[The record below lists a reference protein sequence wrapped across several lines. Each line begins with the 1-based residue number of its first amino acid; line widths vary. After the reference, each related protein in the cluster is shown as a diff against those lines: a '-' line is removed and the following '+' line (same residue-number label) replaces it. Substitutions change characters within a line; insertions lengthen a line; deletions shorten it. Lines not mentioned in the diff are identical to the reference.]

1 MTKETQMTKSE
12 TAPTPLHNSSLFEL
26 RHSFGIRHSC
36 FVIRQRLYRS
46 KNQRCLHSARHDKK
60 RSLYTPNVRQNTSP
74 MPGEILNAPASL
86 RPASPRTR
94 TLPRHLLYSIFARI
108 GGSGLDTDA
117 FETLRASYRGGFLGK
132 AIAYDNRQKEIPA
145 SLIHSLRWHPVRLI
159 SFFDRPYYYGAKK
172 KYLDWIASRHLA
184 TGRYDLFHSWSG
196 DCLRSLQVAK
206 QRRIPSIVEIP
217 TWHRDGGKAKVK
229 RRKNAE
235 SASKTRGGQGWKAR
249 LLLDRKRFVEEYQ
262 LADLL
267 LVLSQTA
274 ADTFRIRGFPEEKLF
289 YLPRG
294 VDVERFK
301 PGERPAKFRAVFSGA
316 LIKRKGI
323 QHVLEA
329 WHGLNLSDA
338 ELWLVG
344 HVHDEAK
351 PFLKQFWRDNIR
363 VVGFVRD
370 PENYLNQGTV
380 HVFPSQWEGSAKV
393 TYEAA
398 ACALPQITTREAGDV
413 VRDGVEGI
421 IVKPADVDA
430 IAAALEHLHR
440 HPEIVQQ
447 MGSAARRRAVENF
460 TWDHFRTRL
469 LGAYEMA
476 MRMAR

>member
-1 MTKETQMTKSE
+1 
-12 TAPTPLHNSSLFEL
+12 
-26 RHSFGIRHSC
+26 
-36 FVIRQRLYRS
+36 
-46 KNQRCLHSARHDKK
+46 
-60 RSLYTPNVRQNTSP
+60 
-74 MPGEILNAPASL
+74 MPGETLNAPPPL
-86 RPASPRTR
+86 RSPSAAVH
-94 TLPRHLLYSIFARI
+94 TLPNHLLYSIFARI

-117 FETLRASYRGGFLGK
+117 FETLRASFRGGFLGK

-172 KYLDWIASRHLA
+172 KYLDWITSRQLA

-196 DCLRSLQVAK
+196 DCLRSLRVAK
-206 QRRIPSIVEIP
+206 QRGIPSIVEIP
-217 TWHRDGGKAKVK
+217 TWHRDGGKRKTDRPKADDLAST
-229 RRKNAE
+229 RRGLE
-235 SASKTRGGQGWKAR
+235 RWKAR
-249 LLLDRKRFVEEYQ
+249 LLLERKRFIEEYQ

-267 LVLSQTA
+267 LVLSERA
-274 ADTFRIRGFPEEKLF
+274 ANTFRVRGFSEEKLY

-301 PGERPAKFRAVFSGA
+301 PGDRPPKFRAVFAGA

-329 WHGLNLSDA
+329 WHRLNLPDS

-351 PFLKQFWRDNIR
+351 PFLKEFWRDNIR

-370 PENYLNQGTV
+370 PENYLNQGTI

-421 IVKPADVDA
+421 IVKPGNVDA
-430 IAAALEHLHR
+430 IAAALQHLHR
-440 HPEIVQQ
+440 DPETVQR
-447 MGSAARRRAVENF
+447 MGSAARRRVVENF

>member
-1 MTKETQMTKSE
+1 MLGET
-12 TAPTPLHNSSLFEL
+12 
-26 RHSFGIRHSC
+26 
-36 FVIRQRLYRS
+36 
-46 KNQRCLHSARHDKK
+46 
-60 RSLYTPNVRQNTSP
+60 
-74 MPGEILNAPASL
+74 LNPPVPVVCPAPA
-86 RPASPRTR
+86 AR
-94 TLPRHLLYSIFARI
+94 TLPSRLLYSIFARI

-117 FETLRASYRGGFLGK
+117 FETLRASYRGKFLGK

-145 SLIHSLRWHPVRLI
+145 SFIHSLRWHPVRLI
-159 SFFDRPYYYGAKK
+159 SFLDRPYYYGAKK

-196 DCLRSLQVAK
+196 DCLRSLKVAK
-206 QRRIPSIVEIP
+206 QRGIPSIVEIP
-217 TWHRDGGKAKVK
+217 TWHRDGGKEKVVRPK
-229 RRKNAE
+229 TVEATEHSSTIERWKN
-235 SASKTRGGQGWKAR
+235 R
-249 LLLDRKRFVEEYQ
+249 LLLQRRRFIQEYE

-267 LVLSQTA
+267 LVLSEKA
-274 ADTFRIRGFPEEKLF
+274 AKTFRVRGFPEEKLF

-301 PGERPAKFRAVFSGA
+301 PGTRPEIFRAVFAGA

-329 WHGLNLSDA
+329 WHRLNLANA

-344 HVHDEAK
+344 FVHDEAK
-351 PFLKQFWRDNIR
+351 PFLKQLWRDNIR

-370 PENYLNQGTV
+370 PENYLDQGTV

-398 ACALPQITTREAGDV
+398 ACGLPQITTREAGDV
-413 VRDGVEGI
+413 VRNGIEGI
-421 IVKPADVDA
+421 IVKPADVNA
-430 IAAALEHLHR
+430 IATALEHLYR
-440 HPEIVQQ
+440 HPELVQE
-447 MGSAARRRAVENF
+447 MGTAARRRVVENF

-469 LGAYEMA
+469 LNGYETA

>member
-1 MTKETQMTKSE
+1 VHDNKS
-12 TAPTPLHNSSLFEL
+12 
-26 RHSFGIRHSC
+26 
-36 FVIRQRLYRS
+36 
-46 KNQRCLHSARHDKK
+46 
-60 RSLYTPNVRQNTSP
+60 SLYTPIVHQNTSP
-74 MPGEILNAPASL
+74 VPGEILNAPASL
-86 RPASPRTR
+86 PPASSPAR

-172 KYLDWIASRHLA
+172 KYLDWVASRHLA

-217 TWHRDGGKAKVK
+217 TWHRDGGKKKVDWPK
-229 RRKNAE
+229 SQ
-235 SASKTRGGQGWKAR
+235 SASKTPGVPTWKAR
-249 LLLDRKRFVEEYQ
+249 LLLQRKRFIEEYQ

-267 LVLSQTA
+267 LVLSRKA
-274 ADTFRIRGFPEEKLF
+274 ANTFRIRGFPEEKLY

-329 WHGLNLSDA
+329 WHRLNLPDA

-413 VRDGVEGI
+413 VRDGIEGI

-447 MGSAARRRAVENF
+447 MGSAARRRVVENF

>member
-1 MTKETQMTKSE
+1 
-12 TAPTPLHNSSLFEL
+12 
-26 RHSFGIRHSC
+26 
-36 FVIRQRLYRS
+36 
-46 KNQRCLHSARHDKK
+46 
-60 RSLYTPNVRQNTSP
+60 
-74 MPGEILNAPASL
+74 MPGETLNAPAPVRSA
-86 RPASPRTR
+86 PPVAR

-145 SLIHSLRWHPVRLI
+145 SLIRSLRWHPVRLI
-159 SFFDRPYYYGAKK
+159 SFLDRPYYYGAKK

-196 DCLRSLQVAK
+196 DCLRSLKVTK
-206 QRRIPSIVEIP
+206 RRGIPSVVEIP
-217 TWHRDGGKAKVK
+217 TWHRDGGKEKV
-229 RRKNAE
+229 RRPKIAAPTENISSFQRWKN
-235 SASKTRGGQGWKAR
+235 R
-249 LLLDRKRFVEEYQ
+249 LLLQRKRFIEEYK

-267 LVLSQTA
+267 LVLSQKA
-274 ADTFRIRGFPEEKLF
+274 ANTFRVRGFPEEKLF

-294 VDVERFK
+294 VDVERFR
-301 PGERPAKFRAVFSGA
+301 PGKRPRKFRAVFAGA
-316 LIKRKGI
+316 LIRRKGI

-329 WHGLNLSDA
+329 WHRLNLSDA

-344 HVHDEAK
+344 FVHEEAK
-351 PFLKQFWRDNIR
+351 PYLKEFWHDNIR

-370 PENYLNQGTV
+370 PENYLSQGTV

-413 VRDGVEGI
+413 VRNGIEGI
-421 IVKPADVDA
+421 IVKPGNVNA
-430 IAAALEHLHR
+430 IAAALEHLHE
-440 HPEIVQQ
+440 HPEIVEQ
-447 MGSAARRRAVENF
+447 MGSAARRRVVENF

-469 LGAYEMA
+469 LDAYETA
-476 MRMAR
+476 MRMVR

>member
-1 MTKETQMTKSE
+1 
-12 TAPTPLHNSSLFEL
+12 
-26 RHSFGIRHSC
+26 
-36 FVIRQRLYRS
+36 
-46 KNQRCLHSARHDKK
+46 
-60 RSLYTPNVRQNTSP
+60 
-74 MPGEILNAPASL
+74 MPGETLNAPVHVRSASTV
-86 RPASPRTR
+86 AR
-94 TLPRHLLYSIFARI
+94 TLPRRLLYSIFARI

-145 SLIHSLRWHPVRLI
+145 PLIHSLRWHPVRLI

-217 TWHRDGGKAKVK
+217 TWHRDGGKVNVN
-229 RRKNAE
+229 RPEIAE
-235 SASKTRGGQGWKAR
+235 SASNTSGFRHWKAG
-249 LLLDRKRFVEEYQ
+249 LLLERKRFVEEYR

-267 LVLSQTA
+267 LVLSETA
-274 ADTFRIRGFPEEKLF
+274 ANTFRARGFPEEKLF

-301 PGERPAKFRAVFSGA
+301 PGQRPGKFRAVFSGA

-323 QHVLEA
+323 HHVLEA
-329 WHGLNLSDA
+329 WHRLNLPHA

-344 HVHDEAK
+344 SVHDEAK

-370 PENYLNQGTV
+370 PETYLNQSTV

-398 ACALPQITTREAGDV
+398 ACALPQVTTRGAGDV
-413 VRDGVEGI
+413 VHDGVEGI
-421 IVKPADVDA
+421 IVRPRDVDA

-440 HPEIVQQ
+440 HPEIVEQ
-447 MGSAARRRAVENF
+447 MGNAARRRVVENF

-469 LGAYEMA
+469 LDAYEIA